1 MIINVKKLAE
11 DAIIP
16 EYQTA
21 GAAGFDFHALEDIDI
36 YPGNTV
42 LIRTGLAFEIPEG
55 YELQVIPRS
64 GVSLKTKLRVANS
77 PGCIDSDYRGEVC
90 IIVENISR
98 HDSRIPHTVRKHERI
113 AQGKI
118 VPIVRADFKQ
128 VNELSITKRG
138 EGGFGSTKS

>member
-21 GAAGFDFHALEDIDI
+21 GAAGFDFHALEEIYI
-36 YPGNTV
+36 YPGDISLV
-42 LIRTGLAFEIPEG
+42 KTGLAFEIPEG

-90 IIVENISR
+90 VIMENISK
-98 HDSRIPHTVRKHERI
+98 HDSRIPIIIKKHERI

-128 VNELSITKRG
+128 VSALSVTKRG
-138 EGGFGSTKS
+138 EGGFGSTKA